1 MPNQPYMPLPG
12 QPTQQPGMGPQP
24 PRNSVNSAQVAGT
37 TGPSM
42 GNVMNQLQPMQQG
55 YNGALDSLRQA
66 MDVSQNSYQ
75 GQQQRL
81 NTQLQS
87 NIGGLNQSLI
97 NKGLGN
103 TTIAGTMMNAPYDQY
118 NQAMNDLSDTAANRQ
133 MSQLNATAAMQAAGG
148 SAISNYLQPYGEA
161 EYKGNIAQQSQQ
173 ESEQAQSALQTQQ
186 AGAAREQA
194 TLQGQIQ
201 GGLLGQSGA
210 QASALQQAQI
220 LASQQ
225 QQQTGITA
233 GQQSQQSQQAASLH
247 DLQLQLQT
255 QRQLAARG
263 QSSQQALQAQQQ
275 QYQQQQLE
283 QTRQYQLQDQ
293 QRQQDLLRQQQMQ
306 QQLQD
311 AWGQLSGGPASSFNN
326 PAGPAAP
333 AGAGGGA
340 MNQQIQ
346 QLQQMIAALQ
356 GGGGGGNQGSYAPAA
371 PTPNTGGT
379 GVANVFGAGYGQP
392 QVGYDAEGNLVGEGD

>member
-1 MPNQPYMPLPG
+1 MPNNPYMPLPG
-12 QPTQQPGMGPQP
+12 QPAQQPAMGPQTP
-24 PRNSVNSAQVAGT
+24 PNFVNSAQAAGT

-42 GNVMNQLQPMQQG
+42 GNAMNQLQPMQQG
-55 YNGALDSLRQA
+55 YNSALDSLRQA
-66 MDVSQNSYQ
+66 LDVSQNSYQ

-81 NTQLQS
+81 GTQLQS

-133 MSQLNATAAMQAAGG
+133 MSQLNALAAMQSQGG

-233 GQQSQQSQQAASLH
+233 NTASQQSQQASSLH

-255 QRQLAARG
+255 QKQLAAKG

-293 QRQQDLLRQQQMQ
+293 QRQQDLLQQQQMQ
-306 QQLQD
+306 QQLQN
-311 AWGQLSGGPASSFNN
+311 AWAQLSGGPTSAFNN
-326 PAGPAAP
+326 PASPAAP
-333 AGAGGGA
+333 TGGTGAV
-340 MNQQIQ
+340 NQQIQ

-356 GGGGGGNQGSYAPAA
+356 GGGGGASQGSYAPAA
-371 PTPNTGGT
+371 PAPNAGGT
-379 GVANVFGAGYGQP
+379 GNANVFGAGYGQP
-392 QVGYDAEGNLVGEGD
+392 QVSYDAEGNLIGEGN